1 MSYKLNKLDIE
12 AIKKNWVDEFKS
24 IQERVD
30 YYKKELQK
38 MSWKSSF
45 TPEEK
50 LIIRHAKEF
59 AIALRSGNELVEN
72 FKDTYKRQSKE
83 LLDLLDA
90 ELLEIQEVEALLTVA
105 RVDLTEDVKPN
116 KPLPKK
122 LNEAKNKRIFIVG
135 LVSQLA
141 DLNSDWD
148 LEDKNLINEK
158 DLQTIILK
166 IAWIK
171 ESDNQEQVK
180 NKLKVIFKN
189 VTWEETLDFSTEDVK
204 KFHEKLLFSLNFL
217 NSLWIWSWINAV
229 LSWKIDEFVNL
240 VDLSKLKPRELDK
253 ETYEKLSPA
262 TQNIV
267 WALVTI
273 WVLTISWWLVIVW
286 HEAMNFE
293 SKNFIEKFNF
303 EKENPNLSKWL
314 NFLNWI
320 KEAFMWR
327 RLSISFWQDKMTV
340 AEMEKKVYDF
350 TKEVMS
356 LKLDWTEFDSI
367 KNPILKSNYNYV
379 SRLLE
384 KNNKPEIKIALQKA
398 LIQSYILSVWKENE
412 WEDYRFT
419 LWLLFIWWHRDNIS
433 VNYIPVKA
441 DKDLLAKDREFA
453 RRALESSDFEK
464 AWISIEKLE
473 NKNFKHI
480 IPKAVQFDGDDRQ
493 FEVEIIP
500 PEWVDLEN
508 SKKMYDMHF
517 TLDLDKNKYIV
528 TFSEKENQNIV
539 SVWWDI
545 QNIST
550 VRNIR
555 EWNEVLNDK
564 TLAQVLYDIVWHQV
578 VFWKLAKAIS
588 RWDLEWTKNEISL
601 LEKHFIRNKKISSYL
616 KLLKN
621 NISSFAIWDTYMSGN
636 RNTKALKSPSY
647 DKIRLKNIIRA
658 ENALAKKMW
667 FPLPWNEENFEIK
680 WNYSS
685 KQISEIIVWQE
696 LTSVQFMTPIDRN
709 NIKWSRAAL
718 HRVSVYDGSFAV
730 SEKTVFINEE
740 VKKRQIIEWM
750 LNSSHES
757 RWIKNQLNKLNWF
770 LAINGIDKKISLD
783 EYKDYLISW
792 DINKLWVERLK
803 LQNGKETK
811 FLEARAMIAGN
822 ICLNLTYA
830 IGYPAFE
837 LNGIKQEIVPAWS
850 VDMQTSLNLPVAGWE
865 ESAWWISILWALSR
879 WAGGWG
885 RRWWGVGW
893 GGSSWWWG
901 VGWGG
906 SSWWWGIDPWVWWW
920 GGGSIP

>member
-906 SSWWWGIDPWVWWW
+906 SIWSWWNNPWVWWW

>member
-893 GGSSWWWG
+893 GGGSWWWG

-906 SSWWWGIDPWVWWW
+906 SIWSWWNNPWVWWW